1 MRRILTCVLMI
12 AILLA
17 SGCIYDGSTDDAPVK
32 SPAKN
37 DSSSVKQDDIVVDH
51 IEVIHF
57 HGMKQCYSCKTVGDY
72 AEETISTYFAD
83 EVNSGKITFQHINY
97 ELPENRDMVLKYGV
111 KSSSLWIGT
120 YAEND
125 FHPEENAN
133 VWYKI
138 RDKEDYMNYL
148 TGIIEKRLSGDF
160 S

>member
-1 MRRILTCVLMI
+1 MRPILTFVLI
-12 AILLA
+12 ITVLLA
-17 SGCIYDGSTDDAPVK
+17 SGCIYDGSMDDAPIK

-37 DSSSVKQDDIVVDH
+37 ESSFVKQDDIVVDH

-57 HGMKQCYSCKTVGDY
+57 HGMQQCYSCKTVGDY
-72 AEETISTYFAD
+72 AEETINTHFAD
-83 EVNSGKITFQHINY
+83 EVNSGKVIFQHINY

-120 YAEND
+120 YTEND

-148 TGIIEKRLSGDF
+148 TGIIEKRLSGEF